1 MKRIVALC
9 LLAVLLLGN
18 IASCSPAKTVVNKPT
33 GKPSESLTHE
43 HAFTDG
49 MTESLTES
57 QESVAPGGSS
67 AEESRASSQNGDSA
81 ESEDIT
87 EEPTVPP
94 TEEDTEAQTA
104 CPGQTDCTE
113 AISSE
118 ALSEAPTEED
128 ESESESLT
136 ETFGIDADLTE
147 VQTEQISETATEAL
161 TEPSSESTSP
171 TEQMTEPSSETQSQT
186 QEQGTQNLESTTQE
200 SASETETE
208 TETEA
213 EEEIPIGSLNEEL
226 ARVGI
231 AGYDANKLGLIAL
244 YYMSLYIGGSLPDNR
259 QTATSIRALFDE
271 YFAGVDQNDT
281 EAMTTAVILC
291 YQQAVGDR
299 YATYFDKESYG
310 EQMSDQNAEFVGIG
324 VYVSYDMRENRVQVL
339 SVFKDAP
346 AFEAGI
352 LPGDYLVSVD
362 GVGIEEIG
370 YTELVNRIRGKED
383 SYVTVGVLRDGE
395 ALSFTM
401 QRKKVESVSVS
412 YRQLAQDQSIGYVK
426 IEQFDAKTAE
436 QFKKAI
442 DDLLS
447 CGVKGLIFDL
457 RGNPGGEVT
466 AIKEVLDYLLPDGKI
481 IVRFRYDEGYTDGTA
496 EEIYIAEDGHEVTLP
511 MTVLCDSY
519 TASAGELFTSALRDH
534 EMATVI
540 GVTTYGKGTAQA
552 LIELRDGTAFT
563 ISTAR
568 YDPPSGENYEGVG
581 ITPHI
586 VVELD
591 EEAAKINAFLRDDA
605 IDNQLQAAVA
615 EIDRLRGENLQ

>member
-1 MKRIVALC
+1 MKRMVALC

-18 IASCSPAKTVVNKPT
+18 IASCSPAKTVVHKPT

-43 HAFTDG
+43 HAFSDG
-49 MTESLTES
+49 MTESLAQN
-57 QESVAPGGSS
+57 QESVVPSDSS
-67 AEESRASSQNGDSA
+67 LEESQANSRIESSA
-81 ESEDIT
+81 ESEAFT
-87 EEPTVPP
+87 EPS

-104 CPGQTDCTE
+104 SPSQTDCTE

-118 ALSEAPTEED
+118 ALSEAPTEEG
-128 ESESESLT
+128 ESASELVSETLDTDASLT
-136 ETFGIDADLTE
+136 EE
-147 VQTEQISETATEAL
+147 QTERTSETATEAL
-161 TEPSSESTSP
+161 TEPLSESTSP

-186 QEQGTQNLESTTQE
+186 QEQGTQNSE
-200 SASETETE
+200 SATKESANAT
-208 TETEA
+208 
-213 EEEIPIGSLNEEL
+213 EEETPIGSLVEEL

-231 AGYDANKLGLIAL
+231 TGYDANKVNQIAL
-244 YYMSLYIGGSLPDNR
+244 YYRFYYIGGSLPDNR
-259 QTATSIRALFDE
+259 RTATSVRTLFDE
-271 YFAGVDQNDT
+271 YFAEIDQNDT

-324 VYVSYDMRENRVQVL
+324 VYVSYDMRENSVQVL
-339 SVFKDAP
+339 SVFKDTP

-370 YTELVNRIRGKED
+370 YTELVNRIRGEED

-447 CGVKGLIFDL
+447 CGVEGLIFDL

-466 AIKEVLDYLLPDGKI
+466 AIKEVLDYLLPDGKV
-481 IVRFRYDEGYTDGTA
+481 IVRFRYDEGYDGTA
-496 EEIYIAEDGHEVTLP
+496 EEIHIAQDGHEVTLP

-552 LIELRDGTAFT
+552 LIELRDGTALT

>member
-1 MKRIVALC
+1 MKRIAALC

-18 IASCSPAKTVVNKPT
+18 IASCSPAKTVVHKPT

-57 QESVAPGGSS
+57 QESAAPGGSS
-67 AEESRASSQNGDSA
+67 AEESQANSRIESSA
-81 ESEDIT
+81 KSEAFT
-87 EEPTVPP
+87 EPS

-104 CPGQTDCTE
+104 CPSQTECTE
-113 AISSE
+113 QMPSE
-118 ALSEAPTEED
+118 VPTEEG
-128 ESESESLT
+128 ESASELVSETLDTDASLT
-136 ETFGIDADLTE
+136 EE
-147 VQTEQISETATEAL
+147 QTERTSETATEAL

-208 TETEA
+208 A
-213 EEEIPIGSLNEEL
+213 EEEIPIGSLDEEL

-231 AGYDANKLGLIAL
+231 AGYDANKLDLIAL
-244 YYMSLYIGGSLPDNR
+244 YYMFYYIGGSLPDNR

-271 YFAGVDQNDT
+271 YFAGVDQNDM

-339 SVFKDAP
+339 SVFKDTP

-370 YTELVNRIRGKED
+370 YTELVNRIRGEED

-447 CGVKGLIFDL
+447 CGVEGLIFDL

-481 IVRFRYDEGYTDGTA
+481 IVRFRYDESYTGGTA